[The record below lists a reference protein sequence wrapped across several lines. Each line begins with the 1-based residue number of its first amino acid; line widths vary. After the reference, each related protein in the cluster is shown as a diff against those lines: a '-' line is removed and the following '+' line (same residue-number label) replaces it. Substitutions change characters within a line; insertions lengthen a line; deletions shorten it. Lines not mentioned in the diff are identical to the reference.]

1 MKKAL
6 KVMKEGIYYRLGFE
20 GGGELPD
27 SLKGLYTSAHIAEKA
42 IGIHLAKKS
51 TVDGKGNA
59 RA

>member
-6 KVMKEGIYYRLGFE
+6 KVMKEGIYWRLGFE

-27 SLKGLYTSAHIAEKA
+27 SLKGIYTSQHVAQNA
-42 IGIHLAKKS
+42 IDLHLAKKS
-51 TVDGKGNA
+51 IVDGKSHA